1 MKRYIKR
8 DIPDSED
15 WKTNTDNDRV
25 NAFREIMAYNNQFV
39 DDPYVGIFWYDPEE
53 DDLFGVY
60 SSLAEDMKF
69 YESTMFGGMARTCRP
84 LHYSIWQK
92 ECNRGRDKRFQT
104 MDYTKY
110 PRGRVF
116 EVQGQGFVVC
126 VGSWINDYPSVKEL
140 VLEEFQL
147 PDDTEF
153 LIDSHWELGHGWSDK
168 DL

>member
-1 MKRYIKR
+1 MKRYIKKEL
-8 DIPDSED
+8 PNSKD
-15 WKTNTDNDRV
+15 WDTNTDNPTI
-25 NAFREIMAYNNQFV
+25 NGFREIMAYNNQFV
-39 DDPYVGIFWYDPEE
+39 DDPYVGIFWYDPEA

-60 SSLAEDMKF
+60 SSLADDMNF
-69 YESTMFGGMARTCRP
+69 YESTMFNGMARTCRP

-116 EVQGQGFVVC
+116 EIQGKGFVVC
-126 VGSWINDYPSVKEL
+126 VGSWIKDYPSVKEL

-147 PDDTEF
+147 PDNTEF

>member
-1 MKRYIKR
+1 MKRYIR
-8 DIPDSED
+8 REIPNSAD
-15 WKTNTDNDRV
+15 WDTNTDNNMV
-25 NAFREIMAYNNQFV
+25 NTFREIMANNNQFV
-39 DDPYVGIFWYDPEE
+39 DDPCVGIFWYDPEE
-53 DDLFGVY
+53 DDLFGIY
-60 SSLAEDMKF
+60 SVLSEDTNY

-116 EVQGQGFVVC
+116 EIKDKGFVVC
-126 VGSWINDYPSVKEL
+126 VGSWIKQYPSIKDL
-140 VLEEFQL
+140 VLTEFQL
-147 PDDTEF
+147 PEDTEF
-153 LIDSHWELGHGWSDK
+153 LIDTHWELGHGWSDK